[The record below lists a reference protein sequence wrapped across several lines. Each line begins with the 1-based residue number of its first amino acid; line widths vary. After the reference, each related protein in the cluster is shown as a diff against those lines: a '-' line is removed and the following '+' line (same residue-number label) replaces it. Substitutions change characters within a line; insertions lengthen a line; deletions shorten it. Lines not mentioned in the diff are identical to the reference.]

1 MSDLAAKVRSIL
13 GRELTRAEAAR
24 QVTDAIHAGGFR
36 WVGVYEV
43 TPTEVVNLSWSGPAG
58 PAHPT
63 FPIDQGLTAEAVAT
77 GRSVVCNDVAA
88 DPRYLTALEST
99 GSEIIVPVVTAGRVA
114 GTLDVESER
123 LDAFDDEVRL
133 SLERVAAELPPLYDL
148 PDRRLD
154 G

>member
-1 MSDLAAKVRSIL
+1 MPELAATVRSIL
-13 GRELTRAEAAR
+13 GSELTRAEAA
-24 QVTDAIHAGGFR
+24 QHVTDAVHAAGFR

-43 TPTEVVNLSWSGPAG
+43 TPTHVVNLAWSGPAG

-77 GRSVVCNDVAA
+77 GCSVVCNDVAA

-99 GSEIIVPVVTAGRVA
+99 GSEIIVPVVAAGRVT
-114 GTLDVESER
+114 GTLDVESDR

-133 SLERVAAELPPLYDL
+133 SLEWVAVELPPLYDL
-148 PDRRLD
+148 RARPLD

>member
-1 MSDLAAKVRSIL
+1 
-13 GRELTRAEAAR
+13 
-24 QVTDAIHAGGFR
+24 
-36 WVGVYEV
+36 VYEV

-99 GSEIIVPVVTAGRVA
+99 GSEIIVPVVTASRVA